1 MDSFSVRKEIVM
13 DLDIVYASDIDVGF
27 KVTLPSRYNCVYLP
41 HDPGEGNSCQC
52 V

>member
-1 MDSFSVRKEIVM
+1 M

-27 KVTLPSRYNCVYLP
+27 KVTPPSIYNCMYLLP
-41 HDPGEGNSCQC
+41 HPGEGNSCQR